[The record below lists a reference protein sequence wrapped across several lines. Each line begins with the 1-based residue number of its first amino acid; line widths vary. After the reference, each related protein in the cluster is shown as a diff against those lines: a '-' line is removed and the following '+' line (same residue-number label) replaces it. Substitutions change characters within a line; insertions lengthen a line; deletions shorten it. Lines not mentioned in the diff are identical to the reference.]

1 MKIVR
6 QAEPAGTRLDFA
18 TRHHAANSQPTTNR
32 AKKMDFRRSGQLDE
46 RRRRV
51 LIDEIASPAD
61 ADSADETA
69 TAASGARGPVR
80 AYSAAVLEDHQPRAS
95 DLLPVRPLAVVCW
108 LLVGLTGIA
117 TIETIHVHA
126 VTLPLAEGQSQLA
139 ALCASERGSLAA
151 WYSAGLLAMAS
162 LLALLTFS
170 IRSHR
175 VDDYRG
181 RYRIWLWTA
190 GALAWLSLDAAT
202 GLHDVLGLGIALLAG
217 KQVVTAPL
225 AAGCTMTW
233 IAIYGLVFGALGV
246 RLAIEIWPSKWS
258 AASLILAA
266 MLYSSAA
273 LVQFEVLRAPATLI
287 EGVLESTLAML
298 AHLSLLASIMLYC
311 RHVYLDA
318 AGRLKVHID
327 ADRRKAKAK
336 TRSRLKVVK
345 AEKPEPSEKAPASPA
360 ASPAAKEP
368 AKFGQPAATQTPP
381 KAGATISKATV
392 SSRADAYDD
401 EDDDADGDDN
411 LSRSERRRQKK
422 MARRDQ
428 RKAA

>member
-1 MKIVR
+1 
-6 QAEPAGTRLDFA
+6 
-18 TRHHAANSQPTTNR
+18 
-32 AKKMDFRRSGQLDE
+32 MDFRRSGQLDE

-51 LIDEIASPAD
+51 LMDEIAAPAD
-61 ADSADETA
+61 AQHADQA
-69 TAASGARGPVR
+69 PPAASGAKGPVR
-80 AYSAAVLEDHQPRAS
+80 AYSTAVLEEHQPRSS

-126 VTLPLAEGQSQLA
+126 VTLPLAEGQSHLA
-139 ALCASERGSLAA
+139 ALSASERGSLAA
-151 WYSAGLLAMAS
+151 WYSAGLLASAA

-181 RYRIWLWTA
+181 RYRIWLWA
-190 GALAWLSLDAAT
+190 ASALAWLSLDAAT
-202 GLHDVLGLGIALLAG
+202 GLHDALGLGVSLLAG

-225 AAGCTMTW
+225 AAGCTIAW

-258 AASLILAA
+258 AGALCGAA
-266 MLYSSAA
+266 LLYGSAA
-273 LVQFEVLRAPATLI
+273 LVELEMLAAPATLI
-287 EGVLESTLAML
+287 EGVLESSLALL
-298 AHLSLLASIMLYC
+298 AHWSLWASVLLYC

-327 ADRRKAKAK
+327 ADRKKAKAK
-336 TRSRLKVVK
+336 TRAKLKVVK
-345 AEKPEPSEKAPASPA
+345 AEKPEPSETEPASPA
-360 ASPAAKEP
+360 ASPAVKEP
-368 AKFGQPAATQTPP
+368 AKFGQPAAGQSPPPP
-381 KAGATISKATV
+381 KPGAAISKATV
-392 SSRADAYDD
+392 AAPADEYDD
-401 EDDDADGDDN
+401 DEEEADGDDK

-422 MARRDQ
+422 MARREQ